1 MRDAAVSIGAG
12 RSQLGL
18 IEAIHARGLAV
29 VGVDRDPAAPGLA
42 RCAAAVR
49 ASTHEPVEVIARL
62 MALEGFRIR
71 AVLTQSSGAPAA
83 TAARAAA
90 ALGLPGLEPRR
101 AELSTSK
108 AGFAEL
114 CREARVR
121 APETV
126 SVADEGALLRLPP
139 PPLVLKPARG
149 RVGKHGVVLVRRVEE
164 LAGAF
169 QRARAA
175 SLDGAVVA
183 QEHVAG
189 RDVSTVALFREGE
202 VRTVTTLDERVTF
215 DPSEGGGEARAAGV
229 DVPSAVEGTPAAAA
243 LRSAT
248 AALAK
253 RLGTGVGF
261 FSFRVPETDGRLPD
275 AGDPVAIEAHLDLAG
290 DFVTDAL
297 LARGAGIDLV
307 DLTLDLLLDGR
318 LPAARRVR
326 RARLSFLYEEDRPRL
341 AELAGRGELVT
352 DLPPIGTHGGGRIG
366 YLLETS

>member
-90 ALGLPGLEPRR
+90 ALGLAGLEPRR

-126 SVADEGALLRLPP
+126 SVADEAALLRLPP
-139 PPLVLKPARG
+139 PPLVLKPSRG

-169 QRARAA
+169 LRARAA

-189 RDVSTVALFREGE
+189 RDASTVALFREGE
-202 VRTVTTLDERVTF
+202 VRTVTTLDERVAF
-215 DPSEGGGEARAAGV
+215 DPVGPGEEGGEARAAGV
-229 DVPSAVEGTPAAAA
+229 DVPSALEGTPAAGA
-243 LRSAT
+243 LRAAT

-253 RLGTGVGF
+253 RLGTGMGF
-261 FSFRVPETDGRLPD
+261 FSFRVPEDGE
-275 AGDPVAIEAHLDLAG
+275 PVAIEAHLDLAG

-297 LARGAGIDLV
+297 LARGAGIDLLG
-307 DLTLDLLLDGR
+307 LTLDLLLDGR
-318 LPAARRVR
+318 LPAPRRVR
-326 RARLSFLYEEDRPRL
+326 SARLTFLYEEDRPRL

-352 DLPPIGTHGGGRIG
+352 NLPPVGTHGGGRIG
-366 YLLETS
+366 YLLEKR